1 MHVYHSD
8 LIFQKGRGIA
18 YGGGGDAA
26 AAAAAFNRAIT
37 LQRGRGIGSFLT
49 GLYSA
54 VKPIFRAIVSPS
66 SRKLLRKAAKRVA
79 IESGVN
85 VVKDALAGE
94 NILQST
100 KRNLRAAKDQII
112 DSAKDITALR
122 KAKRR
127 ERKNKRRN
135 PPGAED
141 IADAHGSG
149 RKRRGA
155 ASRGGGMDVREYKTA
170 YPCTA
175 KSSML
180 STKFAKH
187 ARIVA
192 KPRKGGKTKPGGGKK
207 KRKSKGGGGGGGGGE
222 GYGGGRSKKKRKKGT
237 KKKKKGKKKRRTAKR
252 PDIWS

>member
-112 DSAKDITALR
+112 NSAKDITALR
-122 KAKRR
+122 RAKRR
-127 ERKNKRRN
+127 ERKEKKEREQNL
-135 PPGAED
+135 PISAD
-141 IADAHGSG
+141 DLADAHGSG
-149 RKRRGA
+149 
-155 ASRGGGMDVREYKTA
+155 
-170 YPCTA
+170 
-175 KSSML
+175 
-180 STKFAKH
+180 
-187 ARIVA
+187 
-192 KPRKGGKTKPGGGKK
+192 KK
-207 KRKSKGGGGGGGGGE
+207 KRRKSKG
-222 GYGGGRSKKKRKKGT
+222 KGMDVT
-237 KKKKKGKKKRRTAKR
+237 E
-252 PDIWS
+252 